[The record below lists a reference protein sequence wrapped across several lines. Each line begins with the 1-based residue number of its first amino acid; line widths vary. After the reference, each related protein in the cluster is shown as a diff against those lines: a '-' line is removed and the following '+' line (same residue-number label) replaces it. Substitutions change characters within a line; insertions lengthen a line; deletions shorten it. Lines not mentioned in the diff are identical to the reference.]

1 MGNRERV
8 RATFLEHGRRVMRV
22 AAAAAL
28 VLAAFAVRAVE
39 VNNSADPTYPQ
50 TIASGDTP
58 ADVSQ
63 PQRAGDAVELEEIVV
78 LGEKLGRSL
87 AETSS
92 SVGIATRAAIEESSD
107 ADLHDV
113 AARFG
118 NVVSANSDRE
128 ISIRGVPQSGV
139 GGDGD
144 TISVYVDGVALPSR
158 AASFGGPLS
167 LWDAEQVE
175 VLRGAQS
182 TNQGRNSL
190 AGSLVMR
197 TREPT
202 DYWDAKA
209 RAGLMSRD
217 GHDYALAVG
226 GPVGEDL
233 SFRLSW
239 QDRYDNGDIRN
250 VTRNEDDAGREA
262 TRNARA
268 KIAFKPTYL
277 PGYSALLS
285 VAGSD
290 NEFGDVLDEVSG
302 GERTQSSNE
311 RYNEDANTRT
321 YGLEQALALGD
332 HWTVEAITGYVDSKS
347 QVASDYDRT
356 EADGG
361 MTTFDIRDDVFSQEL
376 RARFRYDRVQAV
388 IGAYYS
394 DDDKHELDTGSD
406 IPVAGGAA
414 RLDGLVTTDF
424 VARTSALFI
433 ESDWDF
439 AERWKL
445 TLGLRLN
452 HEQNTRRVLEEVN
465 LALAAPIPG
474 FDLPLGVPL
483 PDAVTDALS
492 MALPDYVP
500 PDYDEGGRRAFT
512 DLLPKAGL
520 SWKVGDNATLA
531 LTYQEGYRSGGT
543 SISYFGGEVSEY
555 DPEYTRTIE
564 LAART
569 RWFEDRLSLNANAF
583 YTRWRDQ
590 QVTLGDTS
598 SFYTTTANAGRSHL
612 FGGELETALA
622 LPWNFEFFAS
632 LGLLKTEF
640 DEFDNQGSSYAG
652 NEFPQ
657 APAQT
662 AGVGLT
668 LKRWHALSGQISM
681 NYIGEYFSDP
691 NNLDSTHVPAR
702 ALLNAKLGYR
712 LPWGFTLTA
721 FGRNLTNNT
730 NVQGRFDVTRGDET
744 RTAKRYGEP
753 RSFGALMEW
762 ELPR

>member
-1 MGNRERV
+1 MKIAYRV
-8 RATFLEHGRRVMRV
+8 G
-22 AAAAAL
+22 
-28 VLAAFAVRAVE
+28 LAATVACLPHFVEAQQQPTAPEAVYDGSVAVDGDRAVGAVAE
-39 VNNSADPTYPQ
+39 
-50 TIASGDTP
+50 
-58 ADVSQ
+58 
-63 PQRAGDAVELEEIVV
+63 QRRRDDDAAVIEEIVII
-78 LGEKLGRSL
+78 GEKLGRSL

-92 SVGIATRAAIEESSD
+92 SVGIATRAQIEASSD

-113 AARFG
+113 ASRFG

-128 ISIRGVPQSGV
+128 ISIRGVPQGGV

-144 TISVYVDGVALPSR
+144 TISVYLDGLALPSR
-158 AASFGGPLS
+158 AAAFGGPLS

-209 RAGLMSRD
+209 RAGVMSRD
-217 GHDYALAVG
+217 GHDFAVAGG
-226 GPVGEDL
+226 GPIGEDL

-239 QDRYDNGDIRN
+239 QDRYDNGDIVN
-250 VTRNEDDAGREA
+250 ATRDEDDAGREA

-268 KIAFKPTYL
+268 KLAWKPTYL
-277 PGYSALLS
+277 EGYSALLT

-290 NEFGDVLDEVSG
+290 NEFGDLINEVSN

-311 RYNEDANTRT
+311 RYNEDADTRT
-321 YGLEQALALGD
+321 YGLEQSLAIGE
-332 HWTVEAITGYVDSKS
+332 HWTLQSISGYVHSKAL
-347 QVASDYDRT
+347 VHSDYDRT

-361 MTTFDIRDDVFSQEL
+361 VTTFDIDNDVISQEL
-376 RARFRYDRVQAV
+376 RARFRYESVQAV

-394 DDDKHELDTGSD
+394 DDDKHEVDTGD
-406 IPVAGGAA
+406 GIPVAGGAA
-414 RLDGLVTTDF
+414 LLDGLVTTDF
-424 VARTSALFI
+424 VAKTSALFV

-439 AERWKL
+439 ADRWRL

-452 HEQNTRRVLEEVN
+452 HEQNTRRVQEQVN
-465 LALAAPIPG
+465 LALTAPIPG

-483 PDAVTDALS
+483 PDAITDALA

-500 PDYDEGGRRAFT
+500 PDYDEGGKRNFT

-520 SWKVGDNATLA
+520 TWRVTDAASLA

-543 SISYFGGEVSEY
+543 SISYFGGEVSEF

-569 RWFEDRLSLNANAF
+569 RWFDDKLSLNANAF

-590 QVTLGDTS
+590 QVTIGDTS
-598 SFYTTTANAGRSHL
+598 SFYTITTNAGRSHL
-612 FGGELETALA
+612 FGGELETALS
-622 LPWNFEFFAS
+622 LPGNFEFFAS

-640 DEFDNQGSSYAG
+640 DEFDNQGTRYAG

-668 LKRWHALSGQISM
+668 LKRWHALSGQISV
-681 NYIGEYFSDP
+681 NYIGDYFSDP
-691 NNLDSTHVPAR
+691 NNLDSIHVPAR

>member
-8 RATFLEHGRRVMRV
+8 RAAFRRDVVRVIRV
-22 AAAAAL
+22 AMGVALASGSSAAA
-28 VLAAFAVRAVE
+28 VAAE
-39 VNNSADPTYPQ
+39 SAEGETYEQ
-50 TIASGDTP
+50 TIVVADTP
-58 ADVSQ
+58 ADVAQ
-63 PQRAGDAVELEEIVV
+63 PQRAGDAVELEEIVII
-78 LGEKLGRSL
+78 GEKLGRSL

-92 SVGIATRAAIEESSD
+92 SIGIATRAAIEESSD

-113 AARFG
+113 ASRFG

-144 TISVYVDGVALPSR
+144 TISVYLDGVALPSR
-158 AASFGGPLS
+158 AAAFVGPLS

-209 RAGLMSRD
+209 RAGAMSRD
-217 GHDYALAVG
+217 GHDYALAGG

-233 SFRLSW
+233 SFRVSW
-239 QDRYDNGDIRN
+239 QDRYDNGDITN
-250 VTRNEDDAGREA
+250 TTRNEDDAGREA

-268 KIAFKPTYL
+268 KIAYKPTYL
-277 PGYSALLS
+277 PGYSALLT
-285 VAGSD
+285 VAGSS
-290 NEFGDVLDEVSG
+290 NEFGDVLDEVSN

-311 RYNEDANTRT
+311 RYNEDADTRS
-321 YGLEQALALGD
+321 YGFEQALALGA
-332 HWTVEAITGYVDSKS
+332 HWTVEAITGYVDTKS
-347 QVASDYDRT
+347 LVHSDYDRT

-361 MTTFDIRDDVFSQEL
+361 VTGFDIKDDVFSQEL
-376 RARFRYDRVQAV
+376 RARFKYDSVQAV

-394 DDDKHELDTGSD
+394 DDDQHEVDTGSD

-414 RLDGLVTTDF
+414 LLDGLVTTDF
-424 VARTSALFI
+424 VAKTSALFV

-439 AERWKL
+439 AERWRL

-452 HEQNTRRVLEEVN
+452 HEQNTRRVQEEVN

-474 FDLPLGVPL
+474 FDLPIGVPL
-483 PDAVTDALS
+483 PDAVTDALA

-500 PDYDEGGRRAFT
+500 PDYDEGGKRNFT
-512 DLLPKAGL
+512 DLLPKVGL
-520 SWKVGDNATLA
+520 TWRVSDDASLA
-531 LTYQEGYRSGGT
+531 LTYREGYRSGGT

-555 DPEYTRTIE
+555 DPEYTRTLE

-569 RWFEDRLSLNANAF
+569 RWFDDKLSLNANAF

-598 SFYTTTANAGRSHL
+598 SFYTTTTNAGRSHL
-612 FGGELETALA
+612 FGGELESALS
-622 LPWNFEFFAS
+622 LPWNFEIFAS

-640 DEFDNQGSSYAG
+640 DEFDNQGTRYAG

-668 LKRWHALSGQISM
+668 LKRWHALSGQVSV
-681 NYIGEYFSDP
+681 NYIGDYFSDP

-712 LPWGFTLTA
+712 LPWGFMLTA

-730 NVQGRFDVTRGDET
+730 NLQGRFDVTRGDET

-753 RSFGALMEW
+753 RSFGGLIEW